1 MKRLLATVL
10 ALAML
15 LSLNTVFADGIT
27 EENGIKTVLN
37 QVSGKV
43 IKVATA
49 DADLSAPIAPE
60 DNPWASFDTSEPVN
74 LVFYVVGSDG
84 EDHRKVID
92 MANQRMKQL
101 INTTIEV
108 SVIPLSDFQT
118 KYPLVLAGGA
128 DCDII
133 MTHP

>member
-43 IKVATA
+43 IKTPANRSTWSSTW
-49 DADLSAPIAPE
+49 SARTEKI
-60 DNPWASFDTSEPVN
+60 T
-74 LVFYVVGSDG
+74 G
-84 EDHRKVID
+84 K
-92 MANQRMKQL
+92 
-101 INTTIEV
+101 
-108 SVIPLSDFQT
+108 
-118 KYPLVLAGGA
+118 
-128 DCDII
+128 
-133 MTHP
+133 

>member
-15 LSLNTVFADGIT
+15 LTLSAAFADGIT

-43 IKVATA
+43 IQVATA

-84 EDHRKVID
+84 EDHQKVID
-92 MANQRMKQL
+92 LANRRSKFPSSRYL
-101 INTTIEV
+101 I
-108 SVIPLSDFQT
+108 SRPSIPWSWPAVRTATLS
-118 KYPLVLAGGA
+118 
-128 DCDII
+128 
-133 MTHP
+133 